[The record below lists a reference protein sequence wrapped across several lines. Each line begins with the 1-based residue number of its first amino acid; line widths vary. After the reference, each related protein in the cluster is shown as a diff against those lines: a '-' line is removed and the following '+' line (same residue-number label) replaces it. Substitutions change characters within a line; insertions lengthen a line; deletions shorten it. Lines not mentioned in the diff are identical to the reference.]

1 MPLRIHSLPSGFLRS
16 RALVSTLLLLVAGV
30 STPTASGQGIVAT
43 WRGLAV
49 GELTAAL
56 SPLIGRPLVLDAR
69 VDPTTP
75 ITLVADGLTPEQLLN
90 DLAEQTGAEVVVLR
104 ESVRLGPAGRRAS
117 LQAAEEQRTEELRS
131 APGDLRRSLAK
142 REPPTWTAAATPRD
156 LLKETAIAAGT
167 TITGLEQVPHD
178 HLRQTILPEITTAA
192 ALDLLLASY
201 DLRSAIT
208 PEGLKVVPLD
218 PQAQPRKPPQLPAL
232 ASAQRDRMPEN
243 ASTRFTLEAA
253 APLDQLLT
261 AIAMQTGLTLQ
272 LDTAAFKDAGIDP
285 ATIVRV
291 AVKDA
296 SLPKLLD
303 AVTTPLGIQWTVT
316 GKVLGV
322 TASSPP
328 SGREPAG
335 DEPPRD

>member
-1 MPLRIHSLPSGFLRS
+1 MPLRIHSLPSGLLRS
-16 RALVSTLLLLVAGV
+16 RAFVSALLLLLAGV
-30 STPTASGQGIVAT
+30 SPPTASGQGIVAT

-49 GELTAAL
+49 GELAAAL
-56 SPLIGRPLVLDAR
+56 PPLIGRPVVLDAR

-90 DLAEQTGAEVVVLR
+90 ELAEQTGAEVVILR
-104 ESVRLGPAGRRAS
+104 ESVRLAPAGRRAA

-131 APGDLRRSLAK
+131 ASGDLRRSLAK
-142 REPPTWTAAATPRD
+142 RQPPAWPPAATPRD
-156 LLKETAIAAGT
+156 LLKAAATAAGT
-167 TITGLEQVPHD
+167 TITGLDQVPHD
-178 HLRQTILPEITTAA
+178 HLRKTPLPEMTTAA

-208 PEGLKVVPLD
+208 PAGLKVVPLD

-232 ASAQRDRMPEN
+232 ATAQRDRMPEN

-261 AIAMQTGLTLQ
+261 AIATQAGLTLQ
-272 LDTAAFKDAGIDP
+272 LDTAALKDAGIDP

-296 SLPKLLD
+296 SLPELLD
-303 AVTTPLGIQWTVT
+303 AVTTPHEIRWTRT
-316 GKVLGV
+316 GKVLAV
-322 TASSPP
+322 TASSRP
-328 SGREPAG
+328 SGRGPASDG
-335 DEPPRD
+335 PPRD